1 MRVRSAVVPRGL
13 EASSGS
19 RCTGEQDVC
28 SHVGTNRPTEDLIG
42 ERVAGKYEIRRLLG
56 SGAMGTVYECVHVDL
71 GKRLAIKLIRR
82 EHGESASI
90 VERFRREA
98 RAASAVES
106 DYIVQTYDF
115 GRDDHLGLYMVIEYL
130 DGEDLDTRLVRERW
144 IGDGETAVIGMQLGR
159 GLARA
164 HAAGVI
170 HRDLKPANVF
180 LTRRY
185 DGRVLAKILDFGIS
199 KVQPL
204 SDAVEPT
211 LTAHGTVLGTPQY
224 MSPEQCEGMVEVDGR
239 TDVWSL
245 AAIMYEMLAGEP
257 AVPPSGGPIA
267 TMERILREDIPP
279 LATRAPW
286 VNADLAH
293 VIDSGLA
300 RDRDERTGDAATFA
314 VRLQRVFPDVGSLP
328 SFEHV
333 AHATDVS
340 ELGPQVNEPAVTS
353 DPEAVM
359 PQPAPSAAWNPATA
373 RTRSEGRPSCDED
386 DEDMGV
392 FVRGS
397 GLQDIREL
405 PSKKTPR

>member
-1 MRVRSAVVPRGL
+1 
-13 EASSGS
+13 
-19 RCTGEQDVC
+19 
-28 SHVGTNRPTEDLIG
+28 
-42 ERVAGKYEIRRLLG
+42 
-56 SGAMGTVYECVHVDL
+56 
-71 GKRLAIKLIRR
+71 
-82 EHGESASI
+82 
-90 VERFRREA
+90 
-98 RAASAVES
+98 
-106 DYIVQTYDF
+106 
-115 GRDDHLGLYMVIEYL
+115 
-130 DGEDLDTRLVRERW
+130 
-144 IGDGETAVIGMQLGR
+144 
-159 GLARA
+159 
-164 HAAGVI
+164 
-170 HRDLKPANVF
+170 
-180 LTRRY
+180 
-185 DGRVLAKILDFGIS
+185 
-199 KVQPL
+199 
-204 SDAVEPT
+204 
-211 LTAHGTVLGTPQY
+211 
-224 MSPEQCEGMVEVDGR
+224 
-239 TDVWSL
+239 
-245 AAIMYEMLAGEP
+245 MYEMLAGEP